1 MALRV
6 IFTAVFLILTAAC
19 GDDDAAPQGDAAD
32 EVVADTDVTRATVS
46 EGPCDW
52 VTSDGIFG
60 ATGLTVEGTVPRSN
74 GCTWELTESA
84 AVLEGPNDPEQATF
98 SASEIDQAAFDA
110 AQEADDGRIVPI
122 DSVGD
127 EAFVHVA
134 EDESETA
141 LYVRDGSAFFTLRL
155 AGALDGANANTDA
168 LVDLGR
174 TVLERAN
181 G

>member
-1 MALRV
+1 MVLRV
-6 IFTAVFLILTAAC
+6 LFTAVVLILAAAC
-19 GDDDAAPQGDAAD
+19 GDDDDARQDAAAD
-32 EVVADTDVTRATVS
+32 EIVADTDETRATES
-46 EGPCDW
+46 GGPCDW

-60 ATGLTVEGTVPRSN
+60 ATGLTVEGTVPRTN

-84 AVLEGPNDPEQATF
+84 AVLEGPNDPEEATL
-98 SASEIDQAAFDA
+98 SASEIDQAPFDA
-110 AQEADDGRIVPI
+110 AQGADDGRIVPI

-127 EAFVHVA
+127 DAFVHVA
-134 EDESETA
+134 EDDSETT
-141 LYVRDGSAFFTLRL
+141 LYMRDGTAFFTLRL

-174 TVLERAN
+174 TVLQHAE